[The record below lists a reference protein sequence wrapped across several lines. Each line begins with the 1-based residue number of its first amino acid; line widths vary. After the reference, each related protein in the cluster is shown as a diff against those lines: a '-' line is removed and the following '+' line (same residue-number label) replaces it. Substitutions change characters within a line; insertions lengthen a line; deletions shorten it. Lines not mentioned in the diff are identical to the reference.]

1 MPQKH
6 AHLVSRQWLKVGKY
20 VFYSS
25 ILSPLSCSP
34 IASPST
40 NTMTSVVKLL
50 GPRHIQ
56 NFSEAETLQPHWGY
70 VARAL
75 PCTNDIG
82 SCEYLDT
89 VYHSHDLSVLHTFIL
104 WAVLGGILLIWGF
117 GRRLIPH
124 RYAASSFKI
133 EDAEGSTTKQPL
145 LYRFGACVKAT
156 SRKYLLP
163 ESVRTIFGRTTRL
176 NVLVLV
182 ILTGYLIIF
191 TFVGIVYKT
200 WITPVKKMP
209 SVYNTRTGLGP
220 WADRI
225 GVMAYALTPLSILLS
240 SRESVLSLV
249 TGISYQHF
257 NFLHRWLGYI
267 IFIQAF
273 MHTLGW
279 TIVEARLY
287 QPQPK
292 VWDGFIGQ
300 KYIIWGIVAMI
311 LVTFLL
317 VSSTQWCIRLTGY
330 EFWRKSHYF
339 VAMIYIGACW
349 GHWNALYCWMAAS
362 LTVWFVDRGA
372 RLVRTALLHYNYLP
386 GSTSS
391 MGFRSAQANITYFP
405 DEAHGDVVR
414 LDFEHNQEAWNVGQ
428 HFFLCFPELS
438 VFQAHPF
445 TPLSLPRKGR
455 HAQLHSYIMRAKND
469 ETKKLAE
476 LARRKQMKQAPDKV
490 SDNVNPSSTSVIL
503 AGPYGA
509 PTTKSLETNPDT
521 NILCIAGG
529 TGISFVLPVLLSLIS
544 EPRML
549 RINRIIQLV
558 WVVRKHSDIEWIR
571 EELDAINRSATTRVG
586 VKLFVTREDDS
597 LAARSARKSIPASE
611 KELGGTPTSSSSL
624 SGDAEKSFP
633 QTNSAAIHNTTPET
647 SMGRPHL
654 SNLVKD
660 FVSSTVT
667 GPTCVYASG
676 PGNMIS
682 DIRTAVASCNEPGKI
697 WYGDERYDV
706 QLINDDR
713 LEW

>member
-1 MPQKH
+1 
-6 AHLVSRQWLKVGKY
+6 
-20 VFYSS
+20 
-25 ILSPLSCSP
+25 
-34 IASPST
+34 
-40 NTMTSVVKLL
+40 MTSVVKLL

-56 NFSEAETLQPHWGY
+56 NFSEAKTLQPHWGY

-82 SCEYLDT
+82 SCEYLDS
-89 VYHSHDLSVLHTFIL
+89 VYHSHDLSVLYTFIL

-124 RYAASSFKI
+124 RYAAASSRL
-133 EDAEGSTTKQPL
+133 EDAEGSTPKQSL
-145 LYRFGACVKAT
+145 LYRFRASVKAT
-156 SRKYLLP
+156 SRRYLLP
-163 ESVRTIFGRTTRL
+163 ESLRTIFGRTTKL

-182 ILTGYLIIF
+182 ILIGYLTIF

-209 SVYNTRTGLGP
+209 GVYNTRTGLGP
-220 WADRI
+220 WSDRI

-240 SRESVLSLV
+240 SRESVLSLI

-300 KYIIWGIVAMI
+300 RYIIWGIVAMI

-330 EFWRKSHYF
+330 EFWRKSHYI

-362 LTVWFVDRGA
+362 LTVWFVDRGI

-386 GSTSS
+386 GSVSS
-391 MGFRSAQANITYFP
+391 MGFRSAQANITYFL

-414 LDFEHNQEAWNVGQ
+414 LDFEHNQEAWDVGQ

-445 TPLSLPRKGR
+445 TPLSLPSKVR
-455 HAQLHSYIMRAKND
+455 HAQPHSYIMRAKKG

-476 LARRKQMKQAPDKV
+476 LAQRKQIKQASDKESV
-490 SDNVNPSSTSVIL
+490 HTIPTSTSVIL

-509 PTTKSLETNPDT
+509 PTMTCVQPNPYT

-529 TGISFVLPVLLSLIS
+529 TGITFVLPVLLSLVS
-544 EPRML
+544 EPHVL
-549 RINRIIQLV
+549 HTSRIIQLV
-558 WVVRKHSDIEWIR
+558 WVVRRHSDIEWIR
-571 EELDAINRSATTRVG
+571 QELDAINSSATTRIDVH
-586 VKLFVTREDDS
+586 LFVTREDDS
-597 LAARSARKSIPASE
+597 LAARSAQKSVSASE
-611 KELGGTPTSSSSL
+611 KELAATPTSSSSL
-624 SGDAEKSFP
+624 SGDAEEKNFP
-633 QTNSAAIHNTTPET
+633 QTKSAAIHTPTLTTTGEP
-647 SMGRPHL
+647 SMGRPEL
-654 SNLVKD
+654 SILVRD

-676 PGNMIS
+676 PRGMIS
-682 DIRTAVASCNEPGKI
+682 DIRTAVASCNEPGKV
-697 WYGDERYDV
+697 WHGDERYEV

>member
-1 MPQKH
+1 
-6 AHLVSRQWLKVGKY
+6 
-20 VFYSS
+20 
-25 ILSPLSCSP
+25 
-34 IASPST
+34 
-40 NTMTSVVKLL
+40 MTSVVKLL

-56 NFSEAETLQPHWGY
+56 NFSEAKTLQPHWGY

-89 VYHSHDLSVLHTFIL
+89 VYHGHDLSVLYTSIL
-104 WAVLGGILLIWGF
+104 LAVLGGILLILGF
-117 GRRLIPH
+117 GRRLLPH
-124 RYAASSFKI
+124 RYAPASSRL
-133 EDAEGSTTKQPL
+133 EDAEGPTTKQPL
-145 LYRFGACVKAT
+145 LYRFCATVKAT

-182 ILTGYLIIF
+182 ILACYLTVF

-209 SVYNTRTGLGP
+209 GIYNTRTDLGP

-267 IFIQAF
+267 VFIQAF

-300 KYIIWGIVAMI
+300 TYIIWGIVAMI

-317 VSSTQWCIRLTGY
+317 VSSTQWCIRLTGHD
-330 EFWRKSHYF
+330 FWGKSHYV

-372 RLVRTALLHYNYLP
+372 RLIRTGLLHYSYLP

-391 MGFRSAQANITYFP
+391 MGFRSAQANITPVP

-414 LDFEHNQEAWNVGQ
+414 LDFEHNQDAWDVGQ

-455 HAQLHSYIMRAKND
+455 HAQLHSYIMRAKKG

-476 LARRKQMKQAPDKV
+476 LAQRKQIKQA
-490 SDNVNPSSTSVIL
+490 SDRKSGQVIPASTSVIL

-509 PTTKSLETNPDT
+509 PTTKFLEINPDT
-521 NILCIAGG
+521 NVLCIAGG

-544 EPRML
+544 EPRVLCTSRM
-549 RINRIIQLV
+549 IQLV
-558 WVVRKHSDIEWIR
+558 WVVRKHSDMEWIR
-571 EELDAINRSATTRVG
+571 EELDTINRSATARINVH
-586 VKLFVTREDDS
+586 LFVTREDDS

-611 KELGGTPTSSSSL
+611 KELGATPTSSSSL
-624 SGDAEKSFP
+624 SVEAEKSHP
-633 QTNSAAIHNTTPET
+633 QKKSTAFDSIMLEPST
-647 SMGRPHL
+647 GRPHL
-654 SNLVKD
+654 STLVKD

-667 GPTCVYASG
+667 GATCVYASG
-676 PGNMIS
+676 PGGMIS
-682 DIRTAVASCNEPGKI
+682 DIRTAVAACNEPGKV
-697 WYGDERYDV
+697 WHGDERYNV